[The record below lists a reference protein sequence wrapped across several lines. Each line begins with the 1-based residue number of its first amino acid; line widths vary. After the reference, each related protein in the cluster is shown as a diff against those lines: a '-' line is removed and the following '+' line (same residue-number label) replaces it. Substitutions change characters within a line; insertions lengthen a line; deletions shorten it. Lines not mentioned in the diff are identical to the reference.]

1 MSIAKRFQQVVD
13 YVSEA
18 VGRIFGPND
27 DQYPATGEQPFSG
40 DFPNRRR
47 RRRREEP

>member
-1 MSIAKRFQQVVD
+1 MSLTKRIQQVVD
-13 YVSEA
+13 YISDA
-18 VGRIFGPND
+18 VVRIFGPND

-47 RRRREEP
+47 RRRQEP